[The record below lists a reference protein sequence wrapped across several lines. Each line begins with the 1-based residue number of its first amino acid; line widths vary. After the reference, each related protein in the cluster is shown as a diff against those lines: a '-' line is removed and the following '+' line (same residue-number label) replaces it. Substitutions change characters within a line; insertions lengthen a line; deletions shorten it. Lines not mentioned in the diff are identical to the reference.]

1 MIVGYSRV
9 SKTHEQDNTVQN
21 KTLKEAAVEKFYEEK
36 ASGGRWDR
44 PQLHLM
50 LDQLR
55 EGDIVVVWK
64 LDRLS
69 RSLKD
74 LLSIMEK
81 IKLHGAGFK
90 SITESIDTTTSAG
103 IMMMQMVGSFA
114 EFERAMVKERTHAGL
129 HAARANGRVGGRRFK
144 LTKAQQIEAR
154 EMVSKEDKTAS
165 HVARVFQVHPSTIG
179 RLMMKN

>member
-90 SITESIDTTTSAG
+90 SITESIDTTTS
-103 IMMMQMVGSFA
+103 VSY
-114 EFERAMVKERTHAGL
+114 TH
-129 HAARANGRVGGRRFK
+129 
-144 LTKAQQIEAR
+144 LTL
-154 EMVSKEDKTAS
+154 
-165 HVARVFQVHPSTIG
+165 PTIYSV
-179 RLMMKN
+179 